1 MPGRPGDETAR
12 YRSWLEG
19 VLGVPAVDG
28 NRVEVLLNGEQ
39 IFPSMLDA
47 IARATSTV
55 DLATFVFD
63 GSVGVK
69 FADTLAAKAAEGVRV
84 RLLLDSLGSRHI
96 DRAALE
102 RLRRAGGQVEWFRPM
117 GRPRIWE
124 TFHRCHRKILVC
136 DGTVGFT
143 GGVGIADEWEG
154 NARSPSEWR
163 DTHFRILGPAVDGLR
178 GAFLNNWA
186 ETGRRLFDDRDSF
199 APQER
204 AGSSVIQVVRT
215 GARTGWG
222 SMLTLM
228 RAFIGLARKRLR
240 ITTAYFFPD
249 RRGLELICSAA
260 QRGIAVELI
269 VNGPNYDKKISRLAS
284 ESLFEGLLRAGVRI
298 WTYQPTM
305 LHTKVMTVDGKLATV
320 GSSNFNVRSLTL
332 DEELNLVL
340 FDRDLVGILDDQF
353 EEDLDRSIEVD
364 LDSWSGRDRARQVL
378 ESAPRLLARHL

>member
-1 MPGRPGDETAR
+1 MPEEETLR

-19 VLGVPAVDG
+19 VLGVPAVEG
-28 NRVEVLLNGEQ
+28 NRVEVLRNGDR
-39 IFPSMLDA
+39 IFPAMLDA
-47 IARATSTV
+47 IAEATSSV

-63 GSVGVK
+63 GEVGVE
-69 FADTLAAKAAEGVRV
+69 FAHTLAAKAAEGVRV

-96 DRAALE
+96 DRQALE
-102 RLRRAGGQVEWFRPM
+102 RLRSAGGQVEWFRPM

-136 DGTVGFT
+136 DGRVGFT
-143 GGVGIADEWEG
+143 GGVGIADEWRG
-154 NARSPSEWR
+154 DARNPSEWR

-186 ETGRRLFDDRDSF
+186 ETGRELFDDRDSF
-199 APQER
+199 APQEH
-204 AGSSVIQVVRT
+204 AGSALIQVVRT

-260 QRGIAVELI
+260 GRGIAVELL
-269 VNGPNYDKKISRLAS
+269 VNGPNYDKQISRLAS
-284 ESLFEGLLRAGVRI
+284 ESLFEGLLQAGVRI
-298 WTYQPTM
+298 WTYQPSM

-340 FDRDLVGILDDQF
+340 FDQDLVSVLDDHF
-353 EEDLDRSIEVD
+353 EDDLGRATEID
-364 LDSWSGRDRARQVL
+364 LQRWSRRDRGRQML
-378 ESAPRLLARHL
+378 EVAPRLLSRHL

>member
-1 MPGRPGDETAR
+1 MPGDEIQG
-12 YRSWLEG
+12 YRPWLES
-19 VLGVPAVDG
+19 VLGVPAVEG
-28 NRVEVLLNGEQ
+28 NRVEVLRNGDQ
-39 IFPSMLDA
+39 IFPAMLDA
-47 IARATSTV
+47 ISEATSTV

-63 GSVGVK
+63 GSVGVR
-69 FADTLAAKAAEGVRV
+69 FAETLAAKAAEGVRV
-84 RLLLDSLGSRHI
+84 RVLLDSLGSRHI
-96 DRAALE
+96 DRSAIE
-102 RLRRAGGQVEWFRPM
+102 DLRAAGGEVEWFRPM

-124 TFHRCHRKILVC
+124 TFHRCHRKIMVC
-136 DGTVGFT
+136 DGRVGFT
-143 GGVGIADEWEG
+143 GGVGLADEWRG
-154 NARSPSEWR
+154 DARDPSEWR

-186 ETGRRLFDDRDSF
+186 ETGRQLFDVRDSF
-199 APQER
+199 VAQEP
-204 AGSSVIQVVRT
+204 AGSSVLQVVRT

-260 QRGIAVELI
+260 QRGISVELL
-269 VNGPNYDKKISRLAS
+269 VNGPNYDKRISRLAS

-340 FDRDLVGILDDQF
+340 FDRDLVRVLDDHF
-353 EEDLDRSIEVD
+353 EDDLDHATEVD
-364 LDSWSGRDRARQVL
+364 LDVWSERNRSRQVL
-378 ESAPRLLARHL
+378 EAAPRLLSRHL